1 MMNGDWDWDW
11 DVSWDGDM
19 GGDGEWE
26 VLTEKI
32 PHTGDIESLD
42 RCGSQDRY
50 NFGENA

>member
-26 VLTEKI
+26 VLTEKM
-32 PHTGDIESLD
+32 GNNFFQYF
-42 RCGSQDRY
+42 RC
-50 NFGENA
+50 